1 MEKSLKFG
9 YIGIAAG
16 LASAILIGRSL
27 KLGTVGYVGLGFI
40 LPVIGATIGSKI
52 AGNEKEKQPE
62 QVAQTKFQSLDIK
75 NIDKA

>member
-27 KLGTVGYVGLGFI
+27 KVGTIGYIGLGI
-40 LPVIGATIGSKI
+40 ALPVVGAVIGNNLANKDKG
-52 AGNEKEKQPE
+52 KQPE